1 MHLQCGSDN
10 TFPRLCG
17 GAVPAR
23 RLGGVFCGSRLPMK
37 HYSLGKV
44 VRAADGAGLE
54 NQCAVTPYQEFE
66 SLTFRECAELAQ
78 VRGRLRQSK
87 DCFGRSFSL
96 AQPSFV
102 AELAVGAAGCS
113 RADPDARMVGHLAT
127 SVRGTARA
135 LTTRRSRPTST
146 SSSTRSSTSPAT
158 MGGLSPHQR
167 RQGRPPQAAVS
178 RPPIFFPTAGRTP
191 GQNPLPVVAQP
202 GYKENVRFAAGG
214 LTFST
219 VHGIGSDNDLVPWTG
234 GHVCGNGFYQV
245 SERLSEHRPSHRK
258 RKQGRW

>member
-66 SLTFRECAELAQ
+66 SLTFRECAEFAQ

-113 RADPDARMVGHLAT
+113 RADPDVRMVAAPRDIGA
-127 SVRGTARA
+127 GNCARA
-135 LTTRRSRPTST
+135 LTTRRSRLT

-158 MGGLSPHQR
+158 MGGLAPGQR

-178 RPPIFFPTAGRTP
+178 RPPIFFPTRVNRRAAGRGPLLACAGSSLLVGHALDLQYLGAGDDDVYLPTRSRRQHLRSSP
-191 GQNPLPVVAQP
+191 G
-202 GYKENVRFAAGG
+202 
-214 LTFST
+214 
-219 VHGIGSDNDLVPWTG
+219 
-234 GHVCGNGFYQV
+234 
-245 SERLSEHRPSHRK
+245 
-258 RKQGRW
+258 